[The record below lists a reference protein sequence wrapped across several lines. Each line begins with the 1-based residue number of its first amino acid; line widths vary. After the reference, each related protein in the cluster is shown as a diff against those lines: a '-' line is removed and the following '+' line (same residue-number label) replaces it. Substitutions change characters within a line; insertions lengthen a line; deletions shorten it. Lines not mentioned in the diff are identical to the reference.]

1 MNYLVIEILGV
12 LLLLKEYRESFIMV
26 EYTLIIIQGKQ
37 A

>member
-1 MNYLVIEILGV
+1 MNYLLIDNLSV

>member
-1 MNYLVIEILGV
+1 MNYLLVDDLSV
-12 LLLLKEYRESFIMV
+12 LLLLKEYRESFTMV